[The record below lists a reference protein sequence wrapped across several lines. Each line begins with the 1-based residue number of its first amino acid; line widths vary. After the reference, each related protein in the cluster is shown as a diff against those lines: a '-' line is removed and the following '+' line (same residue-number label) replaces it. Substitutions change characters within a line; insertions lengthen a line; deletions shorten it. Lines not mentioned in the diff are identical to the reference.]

1 MRNLLKNIGVLFALL
16 LTTSTVSFADT
27 NSTSVPKIKNIN
39 SRFIVHGKE
48 SIDPRTENKIDEIG
62 DELFV
67 KTGINLYIYASINL
81 TSKEFSDIKSKM
93 EFIKSFEHNLT
104 QKLDNPF
111 TLLTLSFNEQ
121 YVNIL
126 SSDNLKSSYNKD
138 DILDG
143 YIIPI
148 LASHDK
154 NSLESKLSLALLNGY
169 SELADELAKSKGA
182 ELKSTLKGNGRTFA
196 KYWKIFMYITVLGGL
211 IFYFYGL
218 LQSKKDNR

>member
-16 LTTSTVSFADT
+16 LTTSTLLFSNTDT
-27 NSTSVPKIKNIN
+27 TSVPNIKNIN

-81 TSKEFSDIKSKM
+81 TSKEFSDTKSKI

-104 QKLDNPF
+104 KKLDNPF
-111 TLLTLSFNEQ
+111 TLLALSFNEQ
-121 YVNIL
+121 YINIL
-126 SSDNLKSSYNKD
+126 SSDNLNSSYNKD
-138 DILDG
+138 NILDG

-154 NSLESKLSLALLNGY
+154 NSLESKLSLAILNGY
-169 SELADELAKSKGA
+169 SELADELAKSKGT

-196 KYWKIFMYITVLGGL
+196 KYWKIFMYLTILGGL

-218 LQSKKDNR
+218 WQSKENR

>member
-1 MRNLLKNIGVLFALL
+1 MRTILKNIGVLFALL
-16 LTTSTVSFADT
+16 LTTSTLLFANTDT
-27 NSTSVPKIKNIN
+27 ASVPNIKNIN

-48 SIDPRTENKIDEIG
+48 SIDPRTQNKIDEIG

-81 TSKEFSDIKSKM
+81 TSKEFSDTKSKI

-104 QKLDNPF
+104 QRLDNPF

-121 YVNIL
+121 YINIL
-126 SSDNLKSSYNKD
+126 SSERLNSSYNKD
-138 DILDG
+138 NILDG

-154 NSLESKLSLALLNGY
+154 NSLESKLSLAILNGY
-169 SELADELAKSKGA
+169 SELADELAKSKGR

-196 KYWKIFMYITVLGGL
+196 KYWKILMYLTVLGGL

-218 LQSKKDNR
+218 WQSKKDNR